1 MVKIRLRTLIA
12 ENILKMVC
20 AKWPTILPLR
30 VAEAVAFADGDPTV
44 AADGLPRPGV
54 RLLKPRD
61 HKRRF
66 RLELAVGYV
75 VIRKREVERILP
87 RNERNG
93 NVIPART
100 RLRVVGPAVIRR
112 PIKVPAALVIRYRIV
127 SAGLFPHPE
136 HRGDNIHFPR
146 VPLDRRA
153 GTGRDK
159 DLRFHFEQRLL
170 PQLHRVSREIG
181 RRRVGGSRLLVPED
195 FRGASNCKTE
205 TNREKSLH
213 ADRRFFYRIL
223 RLQARRIFTGNASQ
237 QGLDVSSD
245 GSSLARETG
254 RVTVSTVG

>member
-12 ENILKMVC
+12 ENTLKMVC

-30 VAEAVAFADGDPTV
+30 VAEAVAFADGDPTM

-54 RLLKPRD
+54 RLLEPRD
-61 HKRRF
+61 YQRRF
-66 RLELAVGYV
+66 RLKLTVSDV
-75 VIRKREVERILP
+75 VIRQRAVERILP
-87 RNERNG
+87 RDERDWD
-93 NVIPART
+93 VIPARA
-100 RLRVVGPAVIRR
+100 RLRVVRPAIIGC
-112 PIKVPAALVIRYRIV
+112 PIEIPTTLVIRYRIV
-127 SAGLFPHPE
+127 SAGLFPHPKYG
-136 HRGDNIHFPR
+136 GDNIHFPR

-181 RRRVGGSRLLVPED
+181 RCRVGRSGLFVPED

-213 ADRRFFYRIL
+213 ADRRFFYPIP
-223 RLQARRIFTGNASQ
+223 RLQAR
-237 QGLDVSSD
+237 
-245 GSSLARETG
+245 
-254 RVTVSTVG
+254 